1 MEHPRVRRRAVAK
14 ALFWLATSCA
24 ALPGVSVSAQ
34 SPGASAAP
42 PSGQHDFDFSRGV
55 WHTHITRV
63 LDPFDGGT
71 HATTSEGTKT
81 ASPILGG
88 RGWIE
93 EIEADGP
100 NGHWQAATLFLY
112 NPKSG
117 QWSQSYI
124 DSDGAHVE
132 APEIGEFKDGR
143 GEFYATEKYKD
154 RNVLVRGVWSDIT
167 ADAHRYEIF
176 FSQDGGRT
184 WVAVFKAHLTRLK

>member
-1 MEHPRVRRRAVAK
+1 MNIRAPMAFGL
-14 ALFWLATSCA
+14 ALTLALGLPVGAGRA
-24 ALPGVSVSAQ
+24 ADTA
-34 SPGASAAP
+34 AAP
-42 PSGQHDFDFSRGV
+42 QVPHDGAHDFDFARGV

-71 HATTSEGTKT
+71 HITVSDGTKT
-81 ASPILGG
+81 ATPIWGG

-93 EIEADGP
+93 ELQVDGQD
-100 NGHWQAATLFLY
+100 GHWQGATVFLY
-112 NPKSG
+112 NAKSR

-124 DSDGAHVE
+124 DSDTAEVGT
-132 APEIGEFKDGR
+132 PEIGEFKDGR

-167 ADAHRYEIF
+167 TDSHRYEIF

-184 WVAVFKAHLTRLK
+184 WAAVFKAYLTRMK